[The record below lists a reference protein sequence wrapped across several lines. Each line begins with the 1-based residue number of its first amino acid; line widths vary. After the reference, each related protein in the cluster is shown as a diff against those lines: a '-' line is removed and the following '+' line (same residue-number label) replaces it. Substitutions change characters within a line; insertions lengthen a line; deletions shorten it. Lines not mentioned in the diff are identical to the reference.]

1 MEVGSFLKGSTSIT
15 GLSRSIQSAEEFDSH
30 FELPN
35 SNEISFGEPITEN
48 FEEPTLEQSS
58 ESKISRAG
66 LRKMRPHYSG
76 YNSKNSSYRQRK
88 SDE

>member
-15 GLSRSIQSAEEFDSH
+15 GLSRSIQSAEEFDSQY
-30 FELPN
+30 ELPN

-48 FEEPTLEQSS
+48 FDEELTLERSS

-76 YNSKNSSYRQRK
+76 YNSKSSSYR
-88 SDE
+88 